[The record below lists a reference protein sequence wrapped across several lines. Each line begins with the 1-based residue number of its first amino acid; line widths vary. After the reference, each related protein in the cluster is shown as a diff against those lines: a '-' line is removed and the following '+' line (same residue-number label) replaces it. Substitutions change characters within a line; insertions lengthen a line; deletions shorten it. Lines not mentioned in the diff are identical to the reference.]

1 METLAIYW
9 HVLHFLFLICLL
21 FRSLWAVR
29 SCACAPYIPGSRCV
43 GAPWSIPNARQSLPL
58 LSGLDC
64 RPGPVPCLLQKCSC
78 WRLEV
83 VIGPEEN
90 CGKNSEER
98 SKRVYMSSGLFLFV
112 LSLFQGK
119 ESEIYKC
126 TPKYTQCLSVCL
138 LTVRESTA
146 GFLWEH
152 LFSEHCYTPTGS
164 ANMRSR
170 GS

>member
-1 METLAIYW
+1 MPVLPAALA
-9 HVLHFLFLICLL
+9 
-21 FRSLWAVR
+21 
-29 SCACAPYIPGSRCV
+29 PRCV
-43 GAPWSIPNARQSLPL
+43 GASWPCRTPGSLCL
-58 LSGLDC
+58 CSGLDC

-98 SKRVYMSSGLFLFV
+98 SKRAYTSSGLFLFV

-119 ESEIYKC
+119 ESKIYKC

-138 LTVRESTA
+138 LTIRESMA
-146 GFLWEH
+146 SFLWKH
-152 LFSEHCYTPTGS
+152 LFSEQLLHSHWVSQHAFPGFLKVEVLNS
-164 ANMRSR
+164 LHVPWASS
-170 GS
+170 GFHG